1 MKDFRT
7 GFGYDVHQLA
17 KDRKLILGGVEI
29 PFHLGLSGH
38 SDADVLLHAVCDALL
53 GTLSL
58 GDIGTHFPNTDEA
71 YKNISSLNL
80 LKEVKVLLEEK
91 NYKINN
97 IDCMLV
103 MEEPKIS
110 SFIPQMKNQ
119 IDGVI
124 KIGSD
129 RISIKATTNEKIGF
143 IGRGEGI
150 AAFATVSVVS
160 SDD

>member
-58 GDIGTHFPNTDEA
+58 GDIGTHFPNTDKA
-71 YKNISSLNL
+71 YKNVSSLNL
-80 LKEVKVLLEEK
+80 LKEVKQMIEER

-97 IDCMLV
+97 IDCMLI

-110 SFIPQMKNQ
+110 SYISQMKNE
-119 IDGVI
+119 IENI
-124 KIGSD
+124 LKIGID

-160 SDD
+160 LND